1 MELASARALGFQLI
15 SELYQQAQAGHLP
28 PPLSK
33 QPEAVHYS
41 IRIRCSDAS
50 GIFPRLGN
58 ISSSARVRIARWG
71 NSNWTSPT
79 PILCSSVRDT
89 L

>member
-41 IRIRCSDAS
+41 IRIRCSVAS
-50 GIFPRLGN
+50 GIFPRLGQHFVV
-58 ISSSARVRIARWG
+58 SQSAYRALG
-71 NSNWTSPT
+71 QFKLDQPDANPT
-79 PILCSSVRDT
+79 L
-89 L
+89 